1 MNRREREKRS
11 SQYDFYSI
19 AESQQPSEVTDRS
32 TPPALLTTI
41 PPVGISTRPTAVV
54 APAGPMRSIS
64 AFFSGGSAI
73 RKGNGDISNNLHEKF
88 SSKTTESPSAF
99 QPINIVPKTLPKQ
112 TTNKSAPV
120 LMDISQHKAL
130 ERGQQLTKVHISHP
144 QSSSIVHVNLLR
156 RRFDIHLGIFLV
168 DVT

>member
-1 MNRREREKRS
+1 MDRIEKES
-11 SQYDFYSI
+11 NPYGLSSI

-41 PPVGISTRPTAVV
+41 PPVGISARPTAVV

-64 AFFSGGSAI
+64 AFFSGSSAI
-73 RKGNGDISNNLHEKF
+73 RKGNGDISNNLYEKF

-99 QPINIVPKTLPKQ
+99 QPINIVPNTLPKQ
-112 TTNKSAPV
+112 TTNKSTPV
-120 LMDISQHKAL
+120 LMDIPQHKAL

-144 QSSSIVHVNLLR
+144 QGPSIVHVNLLSLG
-156 RRFDIHLGIFLV
+156 FDVHMGIFLV